1 MVDFI
6 RFKKTDVYVGTYTRP
21 SGGSTMRK
29 KNKMKKP
36 TQTEPKPQI
45 QTDSKTI
52 VTAIAAALVIIVI
65 VIGAMMGLLV
75 FLAPNP
81 AHGNDTLTQGDTL
94 ITGNKQAQGAA
105 ILSAVQ
111 GDVSVDSGNGYK
123 SAVSGASLLV
133 GYKVKT
139 GPTGKATIAFYD
151 NGLMRLAENTEIEI
165 KSLSSDGHNSS
176 VGLEQDSGST
186 WNRVLS
192 IAGKTDYQIK
202 TPNVVATVRGTA
214 FGLDLTKGFDYLF
227 VGAGNVSF
235 GKKGAAPTNVT
246 ELNAAIFNS
255 TSGNVEKVD
264 MTEESRLIMLKNA
277 EQDLSALKA
286 SRKAK
291 VKEFLDQHSLEVS
304 MLKSQ
309 YNVTDEQINNV
320 TDNATVEQIN
330 QYLGPAAQF
339 IPKDMIDYIDNSVR
353 EESKILS
360 EIAALNQTV
369 NAK

>member
-1 MVDFI
+1 LADFS

-29 KNKMKKP
+29 KKKGKMKEP
-36 TQTEPKPQI
+36 AQTESKPQI

-65 VIGAMMGLLV
+65 VIGAVMGLLV
-75 FLAPNP
+75 FLAPNTTQ
-81 AHGNDTLTQGDTL
+81 GKDTL
-94 ITGNKQAQGAA
+94 AQGTLTAGNNQAKAA

-111 GDVSVDSGNGYK
+111 GDVSVDSGSGYK

-151 NGLMRLAENTEIEI
+151 NGLMRLDENTEIEI
-165 KSLSSDGHNSS
+165 KSLSSDGHNAS

-192 IAGKTDYQIK
+192 IAGKTNYQVQ
-202 TPNVVATVRGTA
+202 TPDAVATVRGTA

-227 VGAGNVSF
+227 VSAGNVSF

-255 TSGNVEKVD
+255 TSGNVEKVG
-264 MTEESRLIMLKNA
+264 MTEESRLVALKNA
-277 EQDLSALKA
+277 EQDFSVLKA
-286 SRKAK
+286 NRKAK

-309 YNVTDEQINNV
+309 YNVTDEQINNIIE
-320 TDNATVEQIN
+320 NATVEQIN
-330 QYLGPAAQF
+330 QYIGPAAQF
-339 IPKDMIDYIDNSVR
+339 IPKDMIDYINNSVQ

-369 NAK
+369 NAQ

>member
-1 MVDFI
+1 
-6 RFKKTDVYVGTYTRP
+6 
-21 SGGSTMRK
+21 MRK
-29 KNKMKKP
+29 KKKGKMKEP
-36 TQTEPKPQI
+36 AQTESKLPIQMNSKLPI
-45 QTDSKTI
+45 QTDSKMDSKMI
-52 VTAIAAALVIIVI
+52 VTVMAAIFVIMIFVIIAVM
-65 VIGAMMGLLV
+65 ALLA

-81 AHGNDTLTQGDTL
+81 AHGNDTLAQGNTL
-94 ITGNKQAQGAA
+94 ITGNKQAQGKAA

-111 GDVSVDSGNGYK
+111 GDVSVDSGKGYK

-151 NGLMRLAENTEIEI
+151 SGLMRLAENTEIEI

-192 IAGKTDYQIK
+192 IAGKTDYQVQ
-202 TPNVVATVRGTA
+202 TPDAVATVRGTG

-227 VGAGNVSF
+227 VGDGNVSF
-235 GKKGAAPTNVT
+235 GKKGAVPTNVT
-246 ELNAAIFNS
+246 ELNAVIFNS
-255 TSGNVEKVD
+255 TSGNVEKAS

-291 VKEFLDQHSLEVS
+291 VKEFLDQNSLQVS
-304 MLKSQ
+304 ILKSQ

-320 TDNATVEQIN
+320 IDNATVELIN

-339 IPKDMIDYIDNSVR
+339 IPKDMIDYINNSAR

-360 EIAALNQTV
+360 EIAAINQTV
-369 NAK
+369 NVK